1 VAAEVIDHVG
11 KKINDS
17 LFGTTTAIALSEHK
31 GSSCYGTSA
40 VLRMSFT
47 LTVLHVLILILIS
60 PRLACCS
67 VIHDGIWPVKI
78 LFVIGLYIGSFW
90 IPQNVFQY
98 WAMICR
104 CGSVLFLMV
113 QGYFLLNNSYI
124 LSDNLTNKI

>member
-1 VAAEVIDHVG
+1 MDHVG
-11 KKINDS
+11 KKIVDS
-17 LFGTTTAIALSEHK
+17 VLGTTTATELAEHK

-67 VIHDGIWPVKI
+67 VIHDGIWPAKL
-78 LFVIGLYIGSFW
+78 LFIIGLYIGSFW
-90 IPQNVFQY
+90 IPQTVFQY

-104 CGSVLFLMV
+104 GGSVLFLMV
-113 QGYFLLNNSYI
+113 
-124 LSDNLTNKI
+124 